1 MDYKAQYQ
9 KLMRKHNQI
18 HTLIQNQKYKHV
30 SDFWKVHHKPSQKF
44 QRAILRQNIESVLCT
59 I

>member
-30 SDFWKVHHKPSQKF
+30 SDF
-44 QRAILRQNIESVLCT
+44 
-59 I
+59 